1 MHRELVIE
9 CKERKGEKKILEK
22 GERERERDRQIER
35 QRPTVVKERQR
46 PTVVKRETE
55 TYSGKKKREM
65 VVYREIGRETVVYR
79 EIGRET
85 WSKQDEESLVTRV
98 KEIWSNR

>member
-22 GERERERDRQIER
+22 GVRERERERERDRQIER

-65 VVYREIGRETVVYR
+65 VVYRD
-79 EIGRET
+79 IGRET
-85 WSKQDEESLVTRV
+85 WSKQDKESLVTRV
-98 KEIWSNR
+98 KEIWSNK

>member
-1 MHRELVIE
+1 M
-9 CKERKGEKKILEK
+9 RKR
-22 GERERERDRQIER
+22 ERERERQIER
-35 QRPTVVKERQR
+35 QIT
-46 PTVVKRETE
+46 TVVKRETE

-65 VVYREIGRETVVYR
+65 VVYR

>member
-1 MHRELVIE
+1 
-9 CKERKGEKKILEK
+9 
-22 GERERERDRQIER
+22 
-35 QRPTVVKERQR
+35 
-46 PTVVKRETE
+46 
-55 TYSGKKKREM
+55 M

-98 KEIWSNR
+98 KEIWSNRQKEREREREINQQMDRHRKREGD